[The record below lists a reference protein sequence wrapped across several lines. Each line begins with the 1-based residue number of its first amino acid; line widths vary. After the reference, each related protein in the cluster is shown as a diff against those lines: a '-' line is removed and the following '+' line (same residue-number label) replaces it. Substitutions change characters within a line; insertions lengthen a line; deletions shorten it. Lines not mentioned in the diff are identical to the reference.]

1 MERPRKLFKG
11 SICNF
16 QVSKIC
22 KKGYIEMTKK
32 IYLEPLKSIL
42 GRSIL
47 HYSPSFKWTKCSLNK
62 RQMVFPPTFKGP
74 WSTTKTSCINTTTF
88 FFNLKIS
95 PEDLTILN
103 IFRSTK
109 AMLIRLSMVLC
120 WQDLIFP
127 IEIQASFTSNT
138 FKSSFR
144 LKLIKN

>member
-1 MERPRKLFKG
+1 
-11 SICNF
+11 
-16 QVSKIC
+16 
-22 KKGYIEMTKK
+22 
-32 IYLEPLKSIL
+32 
-42 GRSIL
+42 
-47 HYSPSFKWTKCSLNK
+47 
-62 RQMVFPPTFKGP
+62 MVFPPTVKGP

-95 PEDLTILN
+95 PKDLTILN

-120 WQDLIFP
+120 WQDLIFL

-144 LKLIKN
+144 LKLVKKYAKSKQQLRLNLCYLKYNHFLQPGLYYIFSDNWGEKMTDHILKNLHKHKYFCFSEINWL